1 MVFPPTRS
9 PLARVPADRSGCLDR
24 AALGWRRSLALGV
37 LLLSAVGQQT
47 DVRSAERPG
56 SESVERQRPEISG
69 VQQWVDAIYRHD
81 LQPLAAATC
90 AGSGC
95 HGGPQP
101 GVAKPVHDGHS
112 AYGLW
117 LERDPHARSWESV
130 TGPAGL
136 AMLSRL
142 GILDGDR
149 ILDPEGLNN
158 CLACHNSHR
167 AEPTGLAIVA
177 SAAGPATE
185 TDGSSTD
192 QSRDGNT
199 QAGLRVEQFE
209 PLHTEGVACAS
220 CHGPAERWLA
230 SHYAADF
237 DPRAATADGFVL
249 TRDPVI
255 RARVCASCHVGDH
268 DRDMNH
274 DIIAA
279 GHPALRF
286 EMASHHAR
294 LPKHWREPREQDPA
308 ALEAE
313 LWTAGAIA
321 SADAWLALQQGRA
334 QHATAVSTWP
344 ELAAYDCGSCHQTLR
359 LNSDRRPLADI
370 QQRGAAKM
378 SRWDLAPLAFWA
390 QADLVAGPATNA
402 RAANERLTTIANL
415 RQQLEVMAVPPRQ
428 EFTLQAAALRA
439 RLPELASPAH
449 RGRWLSREN
458 SPAPASHGLVE
469 LMTLAS
475 RHIDPADHW
484 ETASQFYLL
493 LAASRYHWP
502 IAQQSELTAQS
513 QAMRRGL
520 SLPIG
525 FDSPRYEL
533 RHPIGPELNREEMT
547 QRIRLFV
554 DTLNG
559 VHAHPPASDL
569 SSQPPRP
576 VRVRNGSSTSAP
588 SPAPALGVSDA
599 HGY

>member
-1 MVFPPTRS
+1 MLFPPNRS
-9 PLARVPADRSGCLDR
+9 PIASVLADRSECPRRTAG
-24 AALGWRRSLALGV
+24 GWRLPVVFGV
-37 LLLSAVGQQT
+37 MLLAVGDRDS
-47 DVRSAERPG
+47 DVRSAERPADQPG
-56 SESVERQRPEISG
+56 ERQGLEPSG
-69 VQQWVDAIYRHD
+69 VQHWVDAIYRHD
-81 LQPLAAATC
+81 LQPLAATTC
-90 AGSGC
+90 AGSAC

-101 GVAKPVHDGHS
+101 GVAKPVNDGQS

-130 TGPAGL
+130 SGPAGL
-136 AMLSRL
+136 AMLNRL
-142 GILDGDR
+142 GIIEGDQV
-149 ILDPEGLNN
+149 LDPAGLNN
-158 CLACHNSHR
+158 CLACHNSHP
-167 AEPTGLAIVA
+167 AEPTASA
-177 SAAGPATE
+177 TSESAAGSPT
-185 TDGSSTD
+185 
-192 QSRDGNT
+192 
-199 QAGLRVEQFE
+199 GLRVEQFE

-220 CHGPAERWLA
+220 CHGPAERWLT
-230 SHYAADF
+230 SHYTAAF

-294 LPKHWREPREQDPA
+294 LPKHWRESREQDPT

-334 QHATAVSTWP
+334 LHATAVSTWP
-344 ELAAYDCGSCHQTLR
+344 ELSAYDCGSCHQTLR
-359 LNSDRRPLADI
+359 LNSDRRPLVDV
-370 QQRGAAKM
+370 QQRGSAKM
-378 SRWDLAPLAFWA
+378 SRWDLAPLTFWA
-390 QADLVAGPATNA
+390 QADLSAGPAEKG
-402 RAANERLTTIANL
+402 RAASELLDSIAIM

-428 EFTLQAAALRA
+428 EFAAQAAALRG

-449 RGRWLSREN
+449 RGRWQPREN
-458 SPAPASHGLVE
+458 FPSPASRGLVG

-475 RHIDPADHW
+475 RHTDPAENW
-484 ETASQFYLL
+484 ETASHFYLL
-493 LAASRYHWP
+493 LAASRHDWP
-502 IAQQSELTAQS
+502 IARQPELTAQA

-520 SLPIG
+520 SLPAG

-533 RHPIGPELNREEMT
+533 RHPIGPELNREEMS

-559 VHAHPPASDL
+559 VNVPPPASEL
-569 SSQPPRP
+569 PGQPSGPA
-576 VRVRNGSSTSAP
+576 RVLHESSTSVQ
-588 SPAPALGVSDA
+588 SPAPAPGVSDA
-599 HGY
+599 REY